1 MQARRVITIGR
12 QVGSDVVVNDEHVS
26 RMHVQLIEDEE
37 GSLWVVD
44 LNSTNG
50 TFVNGQRIY
59 GAVQLH
65 QGDQLQIGETL
76 IPWWNYVG
84 VVPAPPDIP
93 MENMTETP
101 PPQTP
106 TSPNRLWL
114 YIVIAAAV
122 LLLAGGGVLWKVLSD
137 KHKAAETA
145 KTEQYREMERE
156 QLQISEA
163 AARARS
169 DYERA
174 QRKAAE
180 TKSEEDMRAVK
191 ELRDKVAKYEKES
204 IEMEKKMEAMANGKT
219 QSDTKQAAEIKR
231 LQGELTSA
239 NKARETAEKQKE
251 ESDAKHIAELNNV
264 KKERDLT
271 REFYVSLKLAD
282 KDALESICGELG
294 LNPDRKSEFMYNAIV
309 NKFNSAGN
317 NTERQRIVT
326 VVTKAVSSSQRRGG
340 KNKRV
345 DDDKTEDVSTT
356 TDQQSSKEEEL

>member
-12 QVGSDVVVNDEHVS
+12 QAGSDVVVNDEHVS

-37 GSLWVVD
+37 GSLWAVD

-84 VVPAPPDIP
+84 AVPAPPDIP
-93 MENMTETP
+93 MDNMTETP
-101 PPQTP
+101 PPQP
-106 TSPNRLWL
+106 STSPNRLWL
-114 YIVIAAAV
+114 YIAIAAAV

-137 KHKAAETA
+137 KHKAAEAA

-163 AARARS
+163 AAKARS
-169 DYERA
+169 DYEMAR
-174 QRKAAE
+174 RKAAE
-180 TKSEEDMRAVK
+180 TKSEEDMRTVK
-191 ELRDKVAKYEKES
+191 ELRNNVAKYVKDS
-204 IEMEKKMEAMANGKT
+204 VEMDKKIKAMAKEKS
-219 QSDTKQAAEIKR
+219 QSDTKQAEEITR

-239 NKARETAEKQKE
+239 NTARETAERQKE
-251 ESDAKHIAELNNV
+251 ETETKLTTELNNV

-271 REFYVSLKLAD
+271 RDFYVSMKLAD
-282 KDALESICGELG
+282 KVALENICGELG
-294 LNPDRKSEFMYNAIV
+294 LNPDKKPEFMYNAIV
-309 NKFNSAGN
+309 NKFNSAGSN
-317 NTERQRIVT
+317 AERQRIVT
-326 VVTKAVSSSQRRGG
+326 TVTKAVSSSQQKGS
-340 KNKRV
+340 KNKKV
-345 DDDKTEDVSTT
+345 EEDNSDNVSTT
-356 TDQQSSKEEEL
+356 TEQQNTKEEEL